1 MQLRKLGCS
10 LLVMLASTSAQAL
23 SLGEGQILNR
33 IGEPF
38 SARVALIGE
47 YSPDVSFS
55 QVKGTEC
62 RASII
67 GSSPNG
73 CESLYEAKLNFTVK
87 RQSDGQ
93 YYLKVSGG
101 RSDELFY
108 HILIKTTSNAGGAVY
123 NSFEFLPEFGVS
135 PDVPPTAD
143 VDAGLSHGQYGIVG
157 GKVIETGIQAVEVVK
172 PVKLVKAEPLKVKS
186 PVKPLP
192 DVAVKAIPASPK
204 PVENRLQI
212 KKLGEYADDIHA
224 LQKENGEIEAQ
235 IILLEKHIGLLKEVI
250 RLKSQA
256 GAAPVSAVPAVV
268 QVTAPVSANVPG
280 VLTWILL
287 AVVGVLAAAIV
298 WMFMKMKQ
306 LNLSPRGAP
315 DRQEAI
321 SPATLSEI
329 KSLDLTGA
337 FIKPKW

>member
-1 MQLRKLGCS
+1 MQLRKLGCA
-10 LLVMLASTSAQAL
+10 LFVMLASTSASAL
-23 SLGEGQILNR
+23 SLGEGQISSR

-47 YSPDVSFS
+47 YSRDVSFS
-55 QVKGTEC
+55 QVKTAEC

-73 CESLYEAKLNFTVK
+73 CESLYEAKLNFSVK

-93 YYLKVSGG
+93 YYLKITGG
-101 RSDELFY
+101 RGDELFY
-108 HILIKTTSNAGGAVY
+108 RLLVKTTSSAGGTVY

-135 PDVPPTAD
+135 PDVPSI
-143 VDAGLSHGQYGIVG
+143 VEMDAGLSPGQYGVVG
-157 GKVIETGIQAVEVVK
+157 GKVIETGAQEIEVVK
-172 PVKLVKAEPLKVKS
+172 PVKATKVV
-186 PVKPLP
+186 PVKEKPQVVKLP
-192 DVAVKAIPASPK
+192 AEITPVATSPK

-212 KKLGEYADDIHA
+212 KKIGEYADDIHA

-235 IILLEKHIGLLKEVI
+235 IVLLEKHIGLLKEVI

-256 GAAPVSAVPAVV
+256 GTLPVSAVPAVV
-268 QVTAPVSANVPG
+268 SVEAPQASANLPG

-287 AVVGVLAAAIV
+287 AVVGILAAAII
-298 WMFMKMKQ
+298 WMFRKMKQ
-306 LNLSPRGAP
+306 LSLSAVVAP
-315 DRQEAI
+315 VRAETI
-321 SPATLSEI
+321 TPASLNVRN
-329 KSLDLTGA
+329 SLDLTGA

>member
-1 MQLRKLGCS
+1 MQLRKLGCA
-10 LLVMLASTSAQAL
+10 LFVMLASTPASAL
-23 SLGEGQILNR
+23 SLGEGQILSR
-33 IGEPF
+33 VGEPF
-38 SARVALIGE
+38 SASIPLAGQFSR
-47 YSPDVSFS
+47 DVSFS
-55 QVKGTEC
+55 QVKGAEC

-67 GSSPNG
+67 GGTANG
-73 CESLYEAKLNFTVK
+73 CESLYEAKLNFAIK
-87 RQSDGQ
+87 RRSDGQ

-108 HILIKTTSNAGGAVY
+108 RLLIKTTSNAGGTVY

-135 PDVPPTAD
+135 PDGPPTAD
-143 VDAGLSHGQYGIVG
+143 VDAGLSPGQYGVVG
-157 GKVIETGIQAVEVVK
+157 GKIIETVTQEVEVVK
-172 PVKLVKAEPLKVKS
+172 PVKLVKAEPLKVK
-186 PVKPLP
+186 LP
-192 DVAVKAIPASPK
+192 AEMAVKAAPASPK

-212 KKLGEYADDIHA
+212 KKVGEYADDIHA

-235 IILLEKHIGLLKEVI
+235 IVLLEKHIGLLKEVI

-256 GAAPVSAVPAVV
+256 GAVPVSAVPAVV
-268 QVTAPVSANVPG
+268 AVAAPLPASERLPG
-280 VLTWILL
+280 ILTWILL

-306 LNLSPRGAP
+306 LSLSPGGTP